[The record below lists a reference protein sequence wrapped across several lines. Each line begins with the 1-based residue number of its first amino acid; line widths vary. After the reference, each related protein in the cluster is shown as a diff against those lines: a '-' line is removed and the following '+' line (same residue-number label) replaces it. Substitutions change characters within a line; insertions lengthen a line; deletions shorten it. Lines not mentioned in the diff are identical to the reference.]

1 MNIRK
6 ITTGQRDDYRTLYLL
21 DYLKNYYKM
30 IAIDMS
36 KQQELYSDP
45 KENQQINF
53 TGKKI
58 EMEIHKYFSVL
69 KKQKKSF

>member
-1 MNIRK
+1 
-6 ITTGQRDDYRTLYLL
+6 
-21 DYLKNYYKM
+21 M

-58 EMEIHKYFSVL
+58 EMEIHKYFSLL